1 MECKVKIKLTAENV
15 NYFVESVSSSLGFHR
30 AGMKQGKAKDD
41 IKCSWNICTGKEKTQ
56 CPHQQKLFAHILKV
70 KDCTEAHWHI
80 LQGSKPAYPLSLF

>member
-41 IKCSWNICTGKEKTQ
+41 IKCS
-56 CPHQQKLFAHILKV
+56 
-70 KDCTEAHWHI
+70 
-80 LQGSKPAYPLSLF
+80 